1 MLPGEIANVN
11 KLHPTPN
18 NYKSEI
24 TADAGGCCRCDTDER
39 KIRGCKEVSEW
50 GKRPKRV
57 SEKDMDGF
65 SHKSSNSGQLLL
77 RDNEIFVYSR
87 WQAKVCILNF
97 QVWTGCLK
105 SLEIPSKRHFIYS
118 ALHSDTCHI
127 VPNLCKHFEKNKNS
141 TFFLFSCFLLKIP
154 TSVCASVN
162 RWPFACRL
170 FRGLSQSWVTYM

>member
-87 WQAKVCILNF
+87 WQAKVCILNI
-97 QVWTGCLK
+97 QVYTGCLK

-118 ALHSDTCHI
+118 ALHSDI
-127 VPNLCKHFEKNKNS
+127 VISYRICVNTLRRTRTRLFSC
-141 TFFLFSCFLLKIP
+141 FLVFLLSCFLLKIP
-154 TSVCASVN
+154 TWAYERS
-162 RWPFACRL
+162 
-170 FRGLSQSWVTYM
+170 